1 MLQREMVSS
10 GYEHGDRDVLA
21 IDDCDDFSKV
31 FFKSDRIYKHNLL
44 RINHTTYD
52 VRRSQDVIN
61 PRTSRRDIMLLADN
75 TGHDSHEDNHRFL
88 YARVLGIYHVNV
100 IYTGTKFVDYT
111 SRRLDFLW
119 VRWFCHDNPQM
130 MRWKECKLDSV
141 SFPPMASEGAF
152 GFVDPS
158 DVLRASY
165 IVPRFKTG
173 RVHSDLVSLSR
184 CAKDS
189 HDWKRYY
196 VDRYVGFS
204 ARCVGS

>member
-1 MLQREMVSS
+1 MVSS
-10 GYEHGDRDVLA
+10 GYENDDREILA
-21 IDDCDDFSKV
+21 INDCNDFNNV
-31 FFKSDRIYKHNLL
+31 FLKSDRIYKHNTL

-75 TGHDSHEDNHRFL
+75 SGHDSHDDNHPFL

-100 IYTGTKFVDYT
+100 IYTGTKIVDYA

-119 VRWFCHDNPQM
+119 VRWFSYDKPQM
-130 MRWKECKLDSV
+130 MCWKQCKLDSV
-141 SFPPMASEGAF
+141 FFPPMASEGAF

-158 DVLRASY
+158 EVLRASY

-184 CAKDS
+184 CANDS

-196 VDRYVGFS
+196 VNRYIRFYSGRT
-204 ARCVGS
+204 AC